1 MNTLKNTKKS
11 RSSPIP
17 LHVSDYIVKEVL
29 KHEKVLIQGGS
40 TRMLFLNE
48 ERRQLWHQISVK
60 IFTKFE
66 VSLTPSQVQ
75 VHFNNRKKRVMGMHP
90 LEKGYRLHAGSG
102 KQLDVDTSEPVVH
115 FQGADLDIYNYF
127 RSRESQHANS
137 TAEEMCDRN
146 HKGEGPSPLFEA
158 PVSSDSS
165 ECSLSVE
172 YAHFDKER
180 SGSRMR
186 KETFHSAVYSEHER
200 TEEPM
205 PPASTSRVENT
216 DAVVSSSDEDEYMET
231 LNSHHVTKLHLR
243 RLKAKMLK
251 KQMKLFDGMTNMVA
265 VQTKTL
271 ETLLDVA
278 KSIQKE
284 FHHMKKTPSTINHAS
299 TNHLPRAASALSQ
312 EAVRN
317 PPMVPKCEA
326 NSFSLH

>member
-1 MNTLKNTKKS
+1 MNTLRNTKKS
-11 RSSPIP
+11 RASPIP

-29 KHEKVLIQGGS
+29 KHEKILIQGGS

-60 IFTKFE
+60 VFTKFE

-75 VHFNNRKKRVMGMHP
+75 VHFNNRKKRVLGIHP
-90 LEKGYRLHAGSG
+90 LEKGYRLYVGSG
-102 KQLDVDTSEPVVH
+102 KQLDVDTTEPVVH

-127 RSRESQHANS
+127 RSRESQQANS
-137 TAEEMCDRN
+137 PAGEICDQN
-146 HKGEGPSPLFEA
+146 HKGGGPSPLFEA

-165 ECSLSVE
+165 ECSVSVE

-180 SGSRMR
+180 NGSCMR
-186 KETFHSAVYSEHER
+186 KR
-200 TEEPM
+200 
-205 PPASTSRVENT
+205 RVENA
-216 DAVVSSSDEDEYMET
+216 DAVASSSDEDEYLET
-231 LNSHHVTKLHLR
+231 LNSHHVSKLHLR

-251 KQMKLFDGMTNMVA
+251 KQMKLFDGLTNMVA

-278 KSIQKE
+278 KSIRVE
-284 FHHMKKTPSTINHAS
+284 FDHMRKAPSTMNHAPVNYRPRTPSD
-299 TNHLPRAASALSQ
+299 LSQ

-317 PPMVPKCEA
+317 PPVVPKCEG